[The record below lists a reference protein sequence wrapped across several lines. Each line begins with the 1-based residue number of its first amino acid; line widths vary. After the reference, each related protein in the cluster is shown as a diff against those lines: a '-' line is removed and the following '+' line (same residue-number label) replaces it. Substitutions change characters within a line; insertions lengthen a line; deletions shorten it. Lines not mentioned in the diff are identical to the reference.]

1 MSPVPRPST
10 AEVISRVAHDL
21 RGSLNALAG
30 WGGALEAAPLSPEDV
45 QRAGAAVSRQAHVTS
60 RRLDLA
66 LDLWRLDLGLIDLTP
81 AMVTART
88 LAHAAIGACADSR
101 TQRNVTCDAAC
112 PDDLYLLVNGRRFVQ
127 ALSLLVDEAVA
138 NAPAG
143 GRVELRVDAHDG
155 DVRFHVVPVAGTAP
169 RERSWPFTRTLAAA
183 LVEAQQGRVET
194 RDAGAFEISMPCA
207 PASAVGDAGQIPRDD
222 G

>member
-1 MSPVPRPST
+1 VSPVPRPST

-21 RGSLNALAG
+21 RGSLNAIAG

-45 QRAGAAVSRQAHVTS
+45 QRAGAVVSRQAHAAS

-66 LDLWRLDLGLIDLTP
+66 LDLWRLDLGLVDLTP
-81 AMVTART
+81 AIVTART
-88 LAHAAIGACADSR
+88 MAFAAIGACADAR
-101 TQRNVTCDAAC
+101 RQREVAC
-112 PDDLYLLVNGRRFVQ
+112 EAICADEAYLLVNGRRFVQ
-127 ALSLLVDEAVA
+127 ALALLVDEAIA

-143 GRVELRVDAHDG
+143 GRVEVRVEPHPG
-155 DVRFHVVPVAGTAP
+155 EVRFHIVPAGGTAP

-183 LVEAQQGRVET
+183 LLEAQQGRVET
-194 RDAGAFEISMPCA
+194 RDAGAFEVSMPCA
-207 PASAVGDAGQIPRDD
+207 PASALADPAQMPRDD

>member
-45 QRAGAAVSRQAHVTS
+45 QRAGAAVSRQAHLTS
-60 RRLDLA
+60 RRIDLA
-66 LDLWRLDLGLIDLTP
+66 LDLWRLDLGLLDLTP
-81 AMVTART
+81 AVVTANT
-88 LAHAAIGACADSR
+88 MAHAAIGACAEARS
-101 TQRNVTCDAAC
+101 QRDVTGEATS
-112 PDDLYLLVNGRRFVQ
+112 PDHLYLLVNGRRFVQ
-127 ALSLLVDEAVA
+127 ALSLLVDEAIA
-138 NAPAG
+138 NAPPG
-143 GRVELRVDAHDG
+143 GRVDVRVQTHD
-155 DVRFHVVPVAGTAP
+155 DHVRFHIVPVDGTAP
-169 RERSWPFTRTLAAA
+169 RERSWPFARTLAAA

-194 RDAGAFEISMPCA
+194 RDAGGFEVSMPCA
-207 PASAVGDAGQIPRDD
+207 PASAIADAGQMPRDD